1 MIKKILSLI
10 LIGATV
16 GMISCSNTQTES
28 ESANES
34 AKEQTIKIVSGT
46 VAATQVMDKLELDL
60 VGVPTTQSTLPERY
74 TGVTEIG
81 QAFSPNFETVVSL
94 APDLVV
100 FDSNF
105 KDKVSEQVSQY
116 NLNTFYFDTTS
127 FTNFKESIVKLGEVT
142 DREEKAQ
149 ELANTLQESVDKVL
163 EKSSKDKSDI
173 KVAIIF
179 GSAESFML
187 ATDTSY
193 IGDLVNTISVDNIT
207 DTIEG
212 VDSEYIN
219 FSLEQIVKDNPDYI
233 LRFSHGDIEAAKKAF
248 DDEFANNPAWQALDA
263 VKNGKV
269 YDLDPTIFGVA
280 ANLKVTEAI
289 EELGNIIYGE

>member
-10 LIGATV
+10 LIGTTV
-16 GMISCSNTQTES
+16 GMISCSNVSNNQKE
-28 ESANES
+28 EEV
-34 AKEQTIKIVSGT
+34 KEQTIKIVSST
-46 VAATQVMDKLELDL
+46 VAATQVMNELDLDL
-60 VGVPTTQSTLPERY
+60 VGIPTTQSTLPDRY
-74 TGVTEIG
+74 SGITEIG
-81 QAFSPNFETVVSL
+81 QSFAPNFETVVSL

-116 NLNTFYFDTTS
+116 NLNSFYFDTTS
-127 FTNFKESIVKLGEVT
+127 FTNFKESIVELGKVT

-163 EKSSKDKSDI
+163 EKSSKDSTDL

-179 GSAESFML
+179 GSSESFML

-193 IGDLVNTISVDNIT
+193 IGDLLNTINFDNIT

-212 VDSEYIN
+212 VNSGYIN
-219 FSLEQIVKDNPDYI
+219 FSLEQIVKNNPDYI
-233 LRFSHGDIEAAKKAF
+233 LRFSHGDTEAAKKAF
-248 DDEFANNPAWQALDA
+248 DDEFTSNPAWQALDA
-263 VKNGKV
+263 VKNGNV
-269 YDLDPTIFGVA
+269 YDLDPSIFGVT
-280 ANLKVTEAI
+280 ANLKVTDAI

>member
-10 LIGATV
+10 LIVATV
-16 GMISCSNTQTES
+16 GMISCSNVSNNQKE
-28 ESANES
+28 EEV
-34 AKEQTIKIVSGT
+34 KEQTIKIVSST
-46 VAATQVMDKLELDL
+46 VAATQVMNELDLDL
-60 VGVPTTQSTLPERY
+60 VGIPTTQSTLPDRY
-74 TGVTEIG
+74 SGITEIG
-81 QAFSPNFETVVSL
+81 QSFAPNFETVVSL

-105 KDKVSEQVSQY
+105 KDKVSDQVSQY
-116 NLNTFYFDTTS
+116 NLNSFYFDTTS
-127 FTNFKESIVKLGEVT
+127 FTNFKESIVELGKVT

-163 EKSSKDKSDI
+163 EKSSKDSTDL

-179 GSAESFML
+179 GSSESFML

-193 IGDLVNTISVDNIT
+193 IGDLLNTINVDNIT

-212 VDSEYIN
+212 VNSGYIN
-219 FSLEQIVKDNPDYI
+219 FSLEQIVKNNPDYI
-233 LRFSHGDIEAAKKAF
+233 LRFSHGDTEAAKKAF
-248 DDEFANNPAWQALDA
+248 DDEFTSNPAWQALDA
-263 VKNGKV
+263 VKNGNV
-269 YDLDPTIFGVA
+269 YDLDPSIFGVT
-280 ANLKVTEAI
+280 ANLKVTDAI

>member
-10 LIGATV
+10 LIGTTV
-16 GMISCSNTQTES
+16 GMISCSNVSNNQKE
-28 ESANES
+28 EEV
-34 AKEQTIKIVSGT
+34 KEQTINIVSST

-60 VGVPTTQSTLPERY
+60 VGVPTTQSTLPDRY
-74 TGVTEIG
+74 SGITEIG
-81 QAFSPNFETVVSL
+81 QSFAPNFETGVSL

-116 NLNTFYFDTTS
+116 NLNPFYFDTTS
-127 FTNFKESIVKLGEVT
+127 FTNFKESILELGKVT

-163 EKSSKDKSDI
+163 EKSSKDSTDL

-179 GSAESFML
+179 GSSESFML

-193 IGDLVNTISVDNIT
+193 IGDLLNTINVDNIT
-207 DTIEG
+207 DTLEG
-212 VDSEYIN
+212 VNSGYIN

-233 LRFSHGDIEAAKKAF
+233 LRFSHGDIEAAQKAF
-248 DDEFANNPAWQALDA
+248 DDEFATNPAWQALDA

-269 YDLDPTIFGVA
+269 YDLDPSIFGVT
-280 ANLKVTEAI
+280 ANLKVTDAI

>member
-10 LIGATV
+10 LIGTTV
-16 GMISCSNTQTES
+16 GMISCSKAQTETPK
-28 ESANES
+28 EEV
-34 AKEQTIKIVSGT
+34 KEQTMKIVSST
-46 VAATQVMDKLELDL
+46 VAATQVMDKLDLDL
-60 VGVPTTQSTLPERY
+60 VGIPTTQSTLPERY
-74 TGVTEIG
+74 NGITEIG
-81 QAFSPNFETVVSL
+81 QSFAPNFETVVSL
-94 APDLVV
+94 APDLIV

-116 NLNTFYFDTTS
+116 NLNPFYFDTTS
-127 FTNFKESIVKLGEVT
+127 FTSFKESIVELGKITE
-142 DREEKAQ
+142 REEKAE

-163 EKSSKDKSDI
+163 DKATKDKEDI

-179 GSAESFML
+179 GTSESFML

-193 IGDLVNTISVDNIT
+193 VGDLLNTINVDNIT

-212 VDSEYIN
+212 VDSGYIN
-219 FSLEQIVKDNPDYI
+219 FSLEQIVKNNPDYI
-233 LRFSHGDIEAAKKAF
+233 LRLSHGDVEAAKKAF
-248 DDEFANNPAWQALDA
+248 DNEFATNPAWQALDA
-263 VKNGKV
+263 VKNDKV
-269 YDLDPTIFGVA
+269 YDLDSTIFGVS

>member
-10 LIGATV
+10 LVGTTV
-16 GMISCSNTQTES
+16 GMISCSKTQTEVGQ
-28 ESANES
+28 EEV
-34 AKEQTIKIVSGT
+34 KEQTMKIVSST
-46 VAATQVMDKLELDL
+46 VVGAQVMNELGLDL
-60 VGVPTTQSTLPERY
+60 VGIPTTKSTLPEKY
-74 TGVTEIG
+74 LGVTEIG
-81 QAFSPNFETVVSL
+81 QSFEPNFETVVSL

-100 FDSNF
+100 FDGTF

-116 NLNTFYFDTTS
+116 NLNAFYFDTTS
-127 FTNFKESIVKLGEVT
+127 FTNFKNSIVELGKVT
-142 DREEKAQ
+142 EREEKAE

-163 EKSSKDKSDI
+163 DKATKDKEDI

-179 GSAESFML
+179 GTSESFML

-193 IGDLVNTISVDNIT
+193 IGDLLNTINVENIT

-212 VDSEYIN
+212 VDSGYIN

-233 LRFSHGDIEAAKKAF
+233 LRLSHGDVEAAKKAF
-248 DDEFANNPAWQALDA
+248 DDEFAINPAWQALDA
-263 VKNGKV
+263 VKNNKV
-269 YDLDPTIFGVA
+269 YDLDSTVFGVS
-280 ANLKVTEAI
+280 ANLNVTEAI